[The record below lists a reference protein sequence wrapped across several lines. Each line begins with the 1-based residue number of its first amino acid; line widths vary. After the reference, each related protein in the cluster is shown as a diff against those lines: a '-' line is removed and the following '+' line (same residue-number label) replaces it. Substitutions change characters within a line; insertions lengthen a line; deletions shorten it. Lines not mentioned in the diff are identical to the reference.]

1 MLTKCPTAR
10 LAGRREATESPGK
23 PWHSVVGTVCAGN
36 LFRETRGPGG
46 QPAGEEPV
54 DENPD
59 ASAILNMRLSLNSEF
74 VLALWDPGATV
85 RCMTHDIIA
94 TARRISRS
102 PAMSREGFWRE
113 DAEAVAFSAALGVLE
128 KTPDDVGLAHTVAR
142 NKTLDFIRTIT
153 HDPRRLRS
161 EVAAGTATRAQLGA
175 ALDAR
180 RPSGMEDAV
189 TVAVAGPGP
198 DDLAETKTD
207 CAWVL
212 ENLPLRM
219 SGVLRMY
226 FLEDKTMREVSEI
239 EGVSIQRAD
248 QLVKK
253 ALELARGMLQ
263 SER

>member
-1 MLTKCPTAR
+1 
-10 LAGRREATESPGK
+10 
-23 PWHSVVGTVCAGN
+23 
-36 LFRETRGPGG
+36 
-46 QPAGEEPV
+46 
-54 DENPD
+54 
-59 ASAILNMRLSLNSEF
+59 MRLSLNNEF
-74 VLALWDPGATV
+74 VPAPAPCRYGSSPPDDFGACHRHRHRYGGV
-85 RCMTHDIIA
+85 MQEEKPAPVAEAHRIA
-94 TARRISRS
+94 SGIAGRYST
-102 PAMSREGFWRE
+102 GFWAE
-113 DAEAVAFSAALGVLE
+113 DAEAVAFAAALEVLE

-142 NKTLDFIRTIT
+142 NRTIDFIRTIT
-153 HDPRRLRS
+153 HDPRRIRA

-189 TVAVAGPGP
+189 TVAVAEPGP
-198 DDLAETKTD
+198 DDLAETQLD

-212 ENLPLRM
+212 ENLPPRM

-226 FLEDKTMREVSEI
+226 FLGYKTLKEVSEI

-253 ALELARGMLQ
+253 ALELARVMLQ